1 METKPNIILE
11 LTKQFALSTIE
22 YTEELEKLKKYVI
35 SNQLLKSGTSIGA
48 NVWESQHAESKNDF
62 IHKLKIA
69 AKEASETAYWLDLC
83 KTSNSYPNPDSLI
96 ESLAP
101 IQKIL
106 TRIIYTTKNKTSKN
120 LPKRN

>member
-1 METKPNIILE
+1 METKKNLILE

-22 YTEELEKLKKYVI
+22 YTEELEKLNKYVI

-48 NVWESQHAESKNDF
+48 NVWESQHAESKIDF

-69 AKEASETAYWLDLC
+69 SKEASETAYWLELC
-83 KTSNSYPNPDSLI
+83 KTSKSYPNPDSLI
-96 ESLAP
+96 ESLTP

-106 TRIIYTTKNKTSKN
+106 SKIIYTSKNKRAKN
-120 LPKRN
+120 

>member
-120 LPKRN
+120 